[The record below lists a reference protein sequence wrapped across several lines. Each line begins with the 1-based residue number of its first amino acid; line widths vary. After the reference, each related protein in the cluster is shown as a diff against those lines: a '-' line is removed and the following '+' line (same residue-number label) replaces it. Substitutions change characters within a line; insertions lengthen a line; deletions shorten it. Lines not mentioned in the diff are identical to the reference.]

1 MSVSVVPA
9 AVAVRVAEVQSADQF
24 GSPVLGV
31 PRTVVVRSPLDSS
44 TTVAVSGTKPVKLM
58 SALYGEVE
66 LVNVTVPE
74 SPEPESG

>member
-44 TTVAVSGTKPVKLM
+44 AIVAVSGMKPVKAM
-58 SALYGEVE
+58 SAPYGEVE